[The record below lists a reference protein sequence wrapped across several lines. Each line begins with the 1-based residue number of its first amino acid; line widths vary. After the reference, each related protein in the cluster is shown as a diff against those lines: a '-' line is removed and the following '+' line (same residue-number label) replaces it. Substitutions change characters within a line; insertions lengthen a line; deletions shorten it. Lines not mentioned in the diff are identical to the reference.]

1 MKYAKIFML
10 FLAAGLF
17 AACSDDDDAVNS
29 QQTTV
34 GFASEELVVKENAGY
49 VSVPIQI
56 EGYRNGNIY
65 VEVEAVPTGENP
77 AIEDEHYMITDK
89 TLTLLND
96 TTKTATLNV
105 QFKTV
110 DDQEINEARTFAL
123 NIKSLEG
130 GQLTTKTINITLR
143 DNDAAFYEK
152 FFGKWKISFY
162 DWNGFDKANY
172 GVVEKTITITGP
184 TDEDDPDYDKVL
196 TVSAPGMYNVGID
209 LDFSWH
215 FNYSFDAAE
224 KAGTLGFILGEIVST
239 YSTNYAWL
247 FAGINGE
254 NFVFDDIFANW
265 QLGEGDTFPTT
276 IEWNPDNE
284 LFLVRNNGEVWGI
297 WDHIKIEKI
306 Q

>member
-10 FLAAGLF
+10 ILAAGLF
-17 AACSDDDDAVNS
+17 AACSDDDEAVNS

-34 GFASEELVVKENAGY
+34 GFASEELVVKENSGY

-96 TTKTATLNV
+96 TTKTATMNV

-123 NIKSLEG
+123 NIKTVEG
-130 GQLTTKTINITLR
+130 GQLTTKTVNITLR
-143 DNDAAFYEK
+143 DNDAAFFEK

-184 TDEDDPDYDKVL
+184 SDEDDPDYDKVL

-209 LDFSWH
+209 LDFNWH
-215 FNYSFDAAE
+215 FRYSFDAAD

-239 YSTNYAWL
+239 YSTAYAWL

-254 NFVFDDIFANW
+254 NFVFDDIVADW

-284 LFLVRNNGEVWGI
+284 LFFVRNNGEVWGI
-297 WDHIKIEKI
+297 WDHIKIEKV

>member
-184 TDEDDPDYDKVL
+184 SDEDDPDYDKVL
-196 TVSAPGMYNVGID
+196 TV
-209 LDFSWH
+209 
-215 FNYSFDAAE
+215 
-224 KAGTLGFILGEIVST
+224 ILGEIVST

-297 WDHIKIEKI
+297 WDHIKIEKV

>member
-110 DDQEINEARTFAL
+110 DNQEINEARTFAL

-162 DWNGFDKANY
+162 DWNDFDKTAY

-209 LDFSWH
+209 LDFSWQ

-224 KAGTLGFILGEIVST
+224 KTGTLGFILGEIVST
-239 YSTNYAWL
+239 YSTAYAWL

-254 NFVFDDIFANW
+254 NFVFDDIVADW
-265 QLGEGDTFPTT
+265 QLGDGDTFPTT

-284 LFLVRNNGEVWGI
+284 LFFVRNNGEVWGI
-297 WDHIKIEKI
+297 WDHFKIEKI

>member
-110 DDQEINEARTFAL
+110 DNQEINEARTFAL

-152 FFGKWKISFY
+152 FFGKWRISFY
-162 DWNGFDKANY
+162 DYDNDGNY
-172 GVVEKTITITGP
+172 AVIEKNITITGP
-184 TDEDDPDYDKVL
+184 TDEEDPEYDNIL

-215 FNYSFDAAE
+215 FRYSFDTAE
-224 KAGTLGFILGEIVST
+224 KKGLLSFIMYETVST
-239 YSTNYAWL
+239 YGSSYAWTFL
-247 FAGINGE
+247 TDDGTNLTDEDLPAEWSLDENG
-254 NFVFDDIFANW
+254 A
-265 QLGEGDTFPTT
+265 FPTT
-276 IEWNPDNE
+276 IEWDPDKT
-284 LFLVRNNGEVWGI
+284 LYFFFPAAGQVWGI
-297 WDHIKIEKI
+297 WDHIKIEKV

>member
-29 QQTTV
+29 QQTSV
-34 GFASEELVVKENAGY
+34 GFASEELVVKENSGY
-49 VSVPIQI
+49 VNVPIQI

-65 VEVEAVPTGENP
+65 VEVEAAPTGENP

-96 TTKTATLNV
+96 TTETATMNV
-105 QFKTV
+105 QIKTI

-152 FFGKWKISFY
+152 FFGKWRISFY
-162 DWNGFDKANY
+162 DYDNDGNY
-172 GVVEKTITITGP
+172 AVIEKNITITGP
-184 TDEDDPDYDKVL
+184 TDEEDPEYDNIL
-196 TVSAPGMYNVGID
+196 TVSAPSMYNVGVD

-215 FNYSFDAAE
+215 FRYSFDAAT
-224 KAGTLGFILGEIVST
+224 KTGTLGFIMFETVST
-239 YSTNYAWL
+239 YSTSYAWTFL
-247 FAGINGE
+247 SDDGE
-254 NFVFDDIFANW
+254 QYLTDDLVAEWALGAN
-265 QLGEGDTFPTT
+265 DAFPTT
-276 IEWNPDNE
+276 IEWESDAVLDFVLLANYG
-284 LFLVRNNGEVWGI
+284 LWGI
-297 WDHIKIEKI
+297 WDHIKIEKV